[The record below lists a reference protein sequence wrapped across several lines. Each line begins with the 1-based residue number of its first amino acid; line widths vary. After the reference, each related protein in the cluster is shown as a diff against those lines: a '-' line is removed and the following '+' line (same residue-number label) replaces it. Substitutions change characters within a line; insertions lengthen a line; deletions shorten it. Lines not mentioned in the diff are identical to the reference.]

1 VESASRWRDTLI
13 AHWQQPQPTALSR
26 MLQPLSWLYGALAAS
41 DRALHRRGWLK
52 RERAPRPLLV
62 VGNLVAGGAGKTPT
76 VIAVVA
82 LLRAMGRCPG
92 VISRGYGRREA
103 GPRIV
108 HRDSRAA
115 EVGDEP
121 LLIHLRTHVPVAV
134 AGRRIAAAHALC
146 AEDPA
151 IDVLVADDGLQHHA
165 LERDA
170 QLIVFDA
177 RGAGNGLLLPAGP
190 LREALPAQPPKASL
204 VLYTDGSPS
213 TPLPGFSAVRR
224 LAGAVRLEDWW
235 RGEAA
240 SAAVLHGLR
249 DRKMIAC
256 AGTARPERFFEM
268 LRGEGLSIRG
278 LARPDHEPYDN
289 LPWPDG
295 AADVVVTEKD
305 AVKLRPE
312 RTGTT
317 RVWVAPLDLQI
328 EPAFAAALERL
339 LPIAPPESR
348 RWTTA

>member
-1 VESASRWRDTLI
+1 VESGSRWRDALL
-13 AHWQQPQPTALSR
+13 AHWQQPHPTALSR
-26 MLQPLSWLYGALAAS
+26 VLQPLSWLYAVLAAS
-41 DRALHRRGWLK
+41 DRALHRRGWLR

-82 LLRAMGRCPG
+82 LLRAMGRRPG
-92 VISRGYGRREA
+92 VISRGYGRRVA
-103 GPRIV
+103 GLRIV
-108 HRDSRAA
+108 HRESPAA

-121 LLIHLRTHVPVAV
+121 LLIHLRTRAPVAV
-134 AGRRIAAAHALC
+134 AERRIAAAHALC
-146 AEDPA
+146 VEDPA
-151 IDVLVADDGLQHHA
+151 IDVLIADDGLQHHA

-190 LREALPAQPPKASL
+190 LREALPTQLPKASL

-213 TPLPGFSAVRR
+213 TPLPGFSAARR

-240 SAAVLHGLR
+240 STTVLHGLR
-249 DRKMIAC
+249 GREVIAS

-278 LARPDHEPYDN
+278 LARPDHEPYTS

-295 AADVVVTEKD
+295 TPDVLVTEKD
-305 AVKLRPE
+305 AVKLRPG
-312 RTGTT
+312 RTGAT

-328 EPAFAAALERL
+328 EPDFAAALECL
-339 LPIAPPESR
+339 LPTASLER
-348 RWTTA
+348 R